1 MKLTIAEHG
10 AQVEEWLKEGYS
22 YRAMARELGVHKE
35 TVTMFV
41 LTHFPEMKRA
51 PAPGPTPEVLQP
63 ATSRALKLLVIDIET
78 RPTLAYVWR
87 VWKEN
92 ISPRQIVEDNE
103 VICFAAKWLDYKDGP
118 YSEVMFYSAHHHG
131 KEAMVK
137 AAWELLDACDG
148 VIHYN
153 GTKFDIPHLNSMFIK
168 AELPPPSTFR
178 NIDLLTTVRREF
190 NFAHNKLDS
199 VADML
204 GIGRKVEHEGFELW
218 VKCMAGDEDAWNRM
232 SEYNVQDVLLTEQLY
247 HRVLPYIKSH
257 PSYAAAMRDAVCP
270 NCGSSDLRN
279 KGYQYTT
286 TGSYKRYVCKNCGKN
301 CRDRK
306 ANPTTS
312 VTPTASW

>member
-1 MKLTIAEHG
+1 MRLTIAEHG
-10 AQVEEWLKEGYS
+10 AQIEEWLKEGRS
-22 YRAMARELGVHKE
+22 YREISRELGCAKD
-35 TVTMFV
+35 TVSIFAARN
-41 LTHFPEMKRA
+41 FPSMKRQA
-51 PAPGPTPEVLQP
+51 PPPTPPVVLKP
-63 ATSRALKLLVIDIET
+63 TSGGALKLLVLDIET

-103 VICFAAKWLDYKDGP
+103 VISFAAKWLDED
-118 YSEVMFYSAHHHG
+118 ETMFYSTFHHG

-137 AAWELLDACDG
+137 AAWDLLDECDG

-153 GTKFDIPHLNSMFIK
+153 GTRFDIPHLNSMFVK
-168 AELPPPSTFR
+168 SELPPPSTFR
-178 NIDLLTTVRREF
+178 NVDLLTTVKREF
-190 NFAHNKLDS
+190 NFSHNKRDH
-199 VADML
+199 VADKL
-204 GIGRKVEHEGFELW
+204 GLGRKVEHEGFELW
-218 VKCMAGDEDAWNRM
+218 TKCMAGDEDAWNRM
-232 SEYNVQDVLLTEQLY
+232 AEYNVNDVLLTERLY

-270 NCGSSDLRN
+270 NCGSGDLRN

-286 TGSYKRYVCKNCGKN
+286 TGSYKRYICQGCGKS

-312 VTPTASW
+312 VTPTASG